1 MSQADLELLRQR
13 VTAHLDRIYGGNDN
27 SSLAEQLIE
36 KMALSADCS
45 MPEPHSNLWDQED
58 ILLITYGDSLLCP
71 NEKPLRT
78 LRRFLHEHLHGC
90 VSAVHILPFFP
101 WSSDD
106 GFSVINY
113 VEVNDALGDW
123 KDVEAIASEFDLMS
137 DLVINHCSSRSLWF
151 ENFKAGRDPGQNYFR
166 LASPDDDLSMVVR
179 PRTSPLLKEV
189 ETLNG
194 TRYVWCT
201 FSHDQID
208 LDFSNPTVLLE
219 FAGIVR
225 QYLDHGVRIF
235 RLDAVAFLWKEL
247 GTTCINLPQTHEII
261 RLLRLLV
268 EHASPGTI
276 IITETNIPKQ
286 ENLSYF
292 GNANEAHT
300 VYNFP
305 LPPLLVNTLITG
317 DCRALRDW
325 LMSMPPTQ
333 QGTCYLNFIA
343 SHDGIGLR
351 PAEGLLSE
359 HELNQLVRTLEGFGA
374 RVSWRTLATGQ
385 ARPYEINI
393 ALFEAMRGTQS
404 GADDWQIER
413 FICAHT
419 VMLAMEGIP
428 AFYIHS
434 FLATPND
441 ERRVELSQHNR
452 AINRHQWDRQ
462 ILEDKLND
470 PETAQARVLGRL
482 KKLID
487 LRIKQKAFHP
497 NAVQYTLQL
506 GDHILALWRQSLD
519 RQQHIF
525 AITNVTNCP
534 RQVSLG
540 EVNLPIADKWTDLI
554 SGMEFTDRF
563 ATLTL
568 QPYQSMW
575 LCNTQG

>member
-1 MSQADLELLRQR
+1 MSQSDLDLLRRR
-13 VTAHLDRIYGGNDN
+13 VVAHLDLIYGGADN
-27 SSLAEQLIE
+27 STLAEQLLDRMCIE
-36 KMALSADCS
+36 EGCQA
-45 MPEPHSNLWDQED
+45 PEPHTNLWDQED

-71 NEKPLRT
+71 EEKPLKT
-78 LRRFLHEHLHGC
+78 LHRFLHEHLQGC
-90 VSAVHILPFFP
+90 ISAVHILPFFP

-113 VEVNDALGDW
+113 VEVNESLGEW
-123 KDVEAIASEFDLMS
+123 SDVEAIAREFDLMA

-151 ENFKAGRDPGQNYFR
+151 ENFKAGRDPGQEFFR

-247 GTTCINLPQTHEII
+247 GTNCINLPETHEII

-268 EHASPGTI
+268 EHAAPGTI

-317 DCRALRDW
+317 DCHALRDW

-359 HELNQLVRTLEGFGA
+359 HEVNQLVRTLEGFGA

-385 ARPYEINI
+385 ARPYEVNI

-404 GADDWQIER
+404 GEDEWQIER

-419 VMLAMEGIP
+419 IMLAMEGMP

-462 ILEDKLND
+462 LLEEQLNN
-470 PETAQARVLGRL
+470 PGSAHAQVLGRL

-506 GDHILALWRQSLD
+506 GNHVLALWRQSLD
-519 RQQHIF
+519 RSQHIF
-525 AITNVTNCP
+525 AISNITNCP
-534 RQVSLG
+534 RQVSLS
-540 EVNLPIADKWTDLI
+540 EVNLPKADRWTDLL
-554 SGMEFTDRF
+554 SGMVFTDRY

-575 LCNTQG
+575 LCNTEG